1 MNKNKLEM
9 WKEQISSYERI
20 SMSQA
25 KKFIY

>member
-25 KKFIY
+25 KKLYT

>member
-25 KKFIY
+25 KKIIY